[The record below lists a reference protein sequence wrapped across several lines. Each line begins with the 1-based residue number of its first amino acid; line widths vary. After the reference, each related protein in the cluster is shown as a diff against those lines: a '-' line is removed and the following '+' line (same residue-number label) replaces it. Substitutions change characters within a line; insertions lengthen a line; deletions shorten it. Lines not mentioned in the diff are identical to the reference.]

1 MFDSFS
7 FKYNTQTNLSIRLD
21 QDDSSTSI
29 EKLKNLH
36 QQNFTAILNN
46 PNQSVR
52 KMIKYKIFKN
62 LTSSIPFLKTLE
74 INYIKTFTK
83 IVPPTKLPTWIN
95 LR

>member
-21 QDDSSTSI
+21 QNDSSTSI

-52 KMIKYKIFKN
+52 KMIKYKII
-62 LTSSIPFLKTLE
+62 LISTSSIPFLKTLE
-74 INYIKTFTK
+74 INYIKTFM
-83 IVPPTKLPTWIN
+83 IIIPPA
-95 LR
+95 R